1 MTKTIQVRVDEK
13 LKDTADILFES
24 LGLDTSTAVRMFLV
38 AAIETEGIPFAVTH
52 KPNRDSEI
60 LKAIARRKSGERFYT
75 ADEFLANMRVAIEEV
90 AYDTREKI

>member
-1 MTKTIQVRVDEK
+1 MAKTIQVRVDDK
-13 LKDTADILFES
+13 LKDEADSLFES

-38 AAIETEGIPFAVTH
+38 AAIETEGIPFAVSH

-60 LKAIARRKSGERFYT
+60 LKAITRRKSGELFYSS
-75 ADEFLANMRVAIEEV
+75 DEFLANMRVAIEEV